1 MPGEK
6 IKPGENIPLNILVI
20 EDNPGD
26 LILLE
31 ELLHALP
38 TWRSG
43 RSSIPIFWEA
53 RSHCSP
59 RRRSISSSSICSLP
73 DSSGID
79 GYIGLSQAT
88 QHLPV
93 ILLTGLTDTN
103 TALQSAADGRPGL
116 SHQGEFD
123 ERLLSRAI
131 RYSMERKRNLE
142 TLRESEER
150 YRDLFNNNPMPMWVF
165 DPKTLRFLE
174 VNEAAIQHYGYT
186 YEEFLSKTIMAIY
199 PPPEDA
205 VLLAAELYNGSIS
218 EG

>member
-1 MPGEK
+1 MPKEK
-6 IKPGENIPLNILVI
+6 ITPGENIPLNILVI

-31 ELLHALP
+31 ELL
-38 TWRSG
+38 RSTDLEIG
-43 RSSIPIFWEA
+43 KIVHTYFLGGAEPLLATEKIHLVFLDL
-53 RSHCSP
+53 
-59 RRRSISSSSICSLP
+59 SLP

-79 GYIGLSQAT
+79 SYIGLSQAA

-93 ILLTGLTDTN
+93 ILQTGLTDTN
-103 TALQSAADGRPGL
+103 TALQALLMGAQDYL
-116 SHQGEFD
+116 IKGEFD

-165 DPKTLRFLE
+165 DPETLRFLE
-174 VNEAAIQHYGYT
+174 VNEAAIQHYGYS
-186 YEEFLSKTIMAIY
+186 YEEFLSKTIMAIR
-199 PPPEDA
+199 PPEDA
-205 VLLAAELYNGSIS
+205 VLLAAELYNGGIS
-218 EG
+218 